1 MLKKHWQTVAHWVVV
16 GVAIGYLAW
25 LVPGLVG
32 EAGKA
37 LGQLDSLRWEWFLVA
52 VVCGI
57 VPLILYGELH
67 RQLLRVGASDLSFTT
82 VQGINFVEN
91 AVSTTVPVVGGA
103 GALVY
108 AIDQLRRRNVDSALA
123 SWSVLM
129 AGVLATLCLLVLGVI
144 GLGLAGHIPVA
155 LAVVLAAVIVL
166 GSVGAWKLV
175 THPAVLRRTLHTV
188 VLLGRWVPGLCH
200 TCRDAWT
207 ERADQVSQRLS
218 ARIALLQ
225 PRVAQWLVLIA
236 LAASTWVLD
245 FLSLAASVAA
255 VGAPVPW
262 GVLLVGFLL
271 VQGSIALQISP
282 GGAGLAE
289 TSLLAALVASG
300 VAAGPA
306 AASVLIYRSITWL
319 GLAMLG
325 WLVYAFWIHTA
336 PIRLHR
342 HAPELSQAHG

>member
-1 MLKKHWQTVAHWVVV
+1 MLKKHWQTIAHWVVV

-25 LVPGLVG
+25 LVPGLAS
-32 EAGKA
+32 EASTA
-37 LGQLDSLRWEWFLVA
+37 IGQLDHLRWGWFLVA
-52 VVCGI
+52 VVCGLA
-57 VPLILYGELH
+57 PLVLYGELH
-67 RQLLRVGASDLSFTT
+67 RQLLRVGGSTLPFTT

-103 GALVY
+103 GAIVY
-108 AIDQLRRRNVDSALA
+108 AIDQLRRRGIDSALA

-129 AGVLATLCLLVLGVI
+129 AGVLATLCLLVMGVL
-144 GLGLAGHIPVA
+144 GLGLSGHVPIA
-155 LAVVLAAVIVL
+155 LAAVLAAVIIL
-166 GSVGAWKLV
+166 GSIGAWKVV
-175 THPAVLRRTLHTV
+175 THPAVLRNTLHLAV
-188 VLLGRWVPGLCH
+188 MLARWIPGVCH
-200 TCRDAWT
+200 TCRDTWT
-207 ERADQVSQRLS
+207 VRADEVAQRLS
-218 ARIALLQ
+218 TRITLLQ
-225 PRVAQWLVLIA
+225 PSVGQWLGLTA

-245 FLSLAASVAA
+245 FLSLAASVAS

-289 TSLLAALVASG
+289 TSLLAALVTSG

-325 WLVYAFWIHTA
+325 WIVYAFWIHTA
-336 PIRLHR
+336 PLHLHR
-342 HAPELSQAHG
+342 HAPELSEARS

>member
-1 MLKKHWQTVAHWVVV
+1 MLKKHWQTVVHWVVV

-25 LVPGLVG
+25 LVPGLAG
-32 EAGKA
+32 EASRA
-37 LGQLDSLRWEWFLVA
+37 IGQLDNLRWEWFLVA

-57 VPLILYGELH
+57 APLILYGELH
-67 RQLLRVGASDLSFTT
+67 RQLLRVGGSDLSFTT

-108 AIDQLRRRNVDSALA
+108 AIDQLRRRGVDSALA

-175 THPAVLRRTLHTV
+175 THPAVLRRTLNLV
-188 VLLGRWVPGLCH
+188 VLLGRWIPGLCH

-225 PRVAQWLVLIA
+225 PSVVQWLVLIA

-289 TSLLAALVASG
+289 TSLLTALVASG